1 MKEQILAITGKPGLY
16 RLLSQGKNMLIVENI
31 ATHHRMPAYS
41 SDKVVA
47 LSEVAIYTTGDD
59 MPLFEVMDKVK
70 TATEGKTVDVK
81 VLGGDT
87 EIREYFGKVFPEY
100 DSQRVY
106 TTDIKK
112 FFNWYNTLIEAGLTD
127 FVEKEEDTEEDA
139 DKEAAE

>member
-31 ATHHRMPAYS
+31 TTHHRMPAYA

-81 VLGGDT
+81 ALGGDAG
-87 EIREYFGKVFPEY
+87 IREYFGNVFPEY
-100 DSQRVY
+100 DSERVY

-112 FFNWYNTLIEAGLTD
+112 FFNWYNTLIQAGITD
-127 FVEKEEDTEEDA
+127 FAPEAKDTEDTASD
-139 DKEAAE
+139 EAK

>member
-31 ATHHRMPAYS
+31 TTHHRMPAYAS
-41 SDKVVA
+41 NKVVA

-70 TATEGKTVDVK
+70 SATESKPVDIK
-81 VLGGDT
+81 ALGGDA

-100 DSQRVY
+100 DSERVY

-112 FFNWYNTLIEAGLTD
+112 FFNWYNTLIRAGITD
-127 FVEKEEDTEEDA
+127 FAPETKDTEEA
-139 DKEAAE
+139 AAEEAK

>member
-31 ATHHRMPAYS
+31 TTHHRMPAYAS
-41 SDKVVA
+41 NKVVA

-70 TATEGKTVDVK
+70 AATESKPVDIK
-81 VLGGDT
+81 ALGGDT

-100 DSQRVY
+100 DSERVY

-112 FFNWYNTLIEAGLTD
+112 FFNCYNTPIRTGSTAFAPETS
-127 FVEKEEDTEEDA
+127 DTEDA
-139 DKEAAE
+139 PATQAK